1 MKTFSKLFAYLTCL
15 SLVSLAFGANP
26 ELSPEEKRTL
36 ELSPGVVFISVM
48 YKLTAAIPQ
57 PNTKDPKI
65 IEGSL
70 GATGS
75 GFLYRPDGYLITNA
89 HVVGDA
95 NLKDALA
102 QQMRKKTAFEQLIE
116 VAEEVNQRH
125 LTDEEK
131 LFILN
136 HMSLGLPVI
145 EVRLD
150 NKSSYVGEIK
160 QYSDPTGTNVGKD
173 IAIVKIDAN
182 NLPTVALGN
191 SDEVHVQEP
200 TTVIGYPGAA
210 SPNSKTLNNQISMES
225 LLVPTVTNG
234 HISAVKMDYKGTPV
248 LQSDATIN
256 HGNSG
261 GPAFDDSGKVI
272 GIATYGA
279 QDASGF
285 NFFVPINTAW
295 EFVRQAGAQPEAG
308 SFNKTWFDALDA
320 FQQHQWSKA
329 HSLLNDVLAMM
340 PGQPDA
346 SRLVLVAAA
355 QERTEN
361 PVTRMTEGTSPMLI
375 GGVALVAI
383 IIVGGIIWFAMS
395 RKPAPAPILSA
406 GGAVAIPLGA
416 GAPRPNGGGMA
427 ATLPPP
433 DRQFG
438 TLHVTAG
445 PLNGNRFPISKAGV
459 LVGRDSTKCNVVV
472 PDESVSKEHAWIVPV
487 DNDVVVIDRNSAN
500 GTYVNSTDT
509 PRINKVILKN
519 GDRVILG
526 RKGNVVLT
534 YFSS

>member
-1 MKTFSKLFAYLTCL
+1 VKTIVRFLVYLSCF
-15 SLVSLAFGANP
+15 SLVSYAFGNNAQM
-26 ELSPEEKRTL
+26 SSEEKRTL
-36 ELSPGVVFISVM
+36 ELAPGVVFISVM

-57 PNTKDPKI
+57 PNSHDPKI

-70 GATGS
+70 GGTGS
-75 GFLYRPDGYLITNA
+75 GFIYRPDGYLITNA
-89 HVVGDA
+89 HVVMDA
-95 NLKDALA
+95 NLKDAQA
-102 QQMRKKTAFEQLIE
+102 QQTRKKTAFEQIIA

-125 LTDEEK
+125 MTDEEQ

-150 NKSSYVGEIK
+150 NKTSYVGEIK
-160 QYSDPTGTNVGKD
+160 QYSDPTGVNIGKD
-173 IAIVKIDAN
+173 VAIVKVDAN
-182 NLPTVALGN
+182 NLPTVMLGN
-191 SDEVHVQEP
+191 SDEVHVEEP

-210 SPNSKTLNNQISMES
+210 SPNSKTLDHQISMES

-261 GPAFDDSGKVI
+261 GPAFDDNGQVI
-272 GIATYGA
+272 GIATFGA

-308 SFNKTWFDALDA
+308 SFNKTWFAALDA
-320 FQQHQWSKA
+320 FQQQDWSRA
-329 HSLLNDVLAMM
+329 HSLLNDVLTML
-340 PGQPDA
+340 PNQPDA
-346 SRLVLVAAA
+346 MRLQLVAAQ
-355 QERTEN
+355 QERDEKWYE
-361 PVTRMTEGTSPMLI
+361 RLSKSASPMAI
-375 GGVALVAI
+375 GGVALVLI
-383 IIVGGIIWFAMS
+383 IIVGGIVWLAMA
-395 RKPAPAPILSA
+395 RKPAPALAMSG
-406 GGAVAIPLGA
+406 GGAVAIPLGG
-416 GAPRPNGGGMA
+416 GAPRSGGLP
-427 ATLPPP
+427 ATLASPSA

-472 PDESVSKEHAWIVPV
+472 ADESVSKEHAWIVPV

-509 PRINKVILKN
+509 PRINKVVLKN